1 MSAAFRS
8 IDPGSAHDIDLQHLP
23 IGDLACLRLLHLADA
38 ATAVQLAQLVYG
50 SLRVSQKHLLR
61 LYRSSLLERMAIPD
75 ERYGQSEY
83 AYRLSQFG
91 REHLGIAGPL
101 PSTSYLRRTLD
112 TVDTICVLNRTGDRE
127 RPAVQLWLT
136 QSMCGNML
144 TRFLRPDGIAL
155 VTTDAGSAVLAL
167 ETDEGTT
174 QRPGVRATL
183 AIYGRRLS
191 TRPNW
196 QLLVVVPTQLRAEW
210 MMRSAA
216 DLDLPARAWVITRS
230 ELATGSLDA
239 ALQPLVGGQEPRSL
253 RSLLTA
259 PPRWL
264 PEPVGSRAW
273 LEVLAA
279 GGGALPG
286 DALAPYNSVVEVY
299 NAPVAR
305 SVEARGDGRSR

>member
-8 IDPGSAHDIDLQHLP
+8 IDPGSAHDIDLKHLP
-23 IGDLACLRLLHLADA
+23 ITDRACLRLLELADA

-75 ERYGQSEY
+75 ERYGQAEY
-83 AYRLSQFG
+83 AYRLGTFG
-91 REHLGIAGPL
+91 RNHLGIVGPP
-101 PSTSYLRRTLD
+101 PSTGYLRRTLD
-112 TVDTICVLNRTGDRE
+112 TVDTVCALNRTGDRE
-127 RPAVQLWLT
+127 HPPVQLWLT
-136 QSMCGNML
+136 QSMCRNML

-196 QLLVVVPTQLRAEW
+196 QLLVVVPTQVRAEW
-210 MMRSAA
+210 MVRSAA
-216 DLDLPARAWVITRS
+216 DLGLPPRAWVITRG
-230 ELATGSLDA
+230 ELAAGSLDA

-253 RSLLTA
+253 RSLLAA

-273 LEVLAA
+273 LEMLAS
-279 GGGALPG
+279 GG
-286 DALAPYNSVVEVY
+286 DAPLGP
-299 NAPVAR
+299 
-305 SVEARGDGRSR
+305 GDGRSR